1 MTSNEF
7 KHKTVLLKETIDM
20 VNPVDNGIFVDATF
34 GRGGHTKELMSRVH
48 NSKIYAFDRDESAI
62 EVGEKIEADKDL
74 IGDNQLIL
82 IRDNF
87 ENMQAALA
95 QKGVQQVNGIV
106 YDLGV
111 SSPQFDDAVRGFS
124 YKKEARL
131 DMRMDQRQDLDAE
144 KIVNDW
150 SYNDLVRIFFK
161 YSDEKFSRQI
171 ARSIERTRAEHR
183 ITSTLELADII
194 KNSIPA
200 ARRRTGGH
208 PAKRIFQAIR
218 IAVNDELGSLER
230 SLAQAIDLIQPG
242 GRISVITFQS
252 LEDRIVK
259 HTFKEASEVDVP
271 RGLPVIPKDIQP
283 TLKLITRKPIVPNKE
298 ELIEN
303 NRAHSAKLR
312 VAEKIKYGV

>member
-1 MTSNEF
+1 MTSNVY
-7 KHKTVLLKETIDM
+7 KHKTVLLKETIDE
-20 VNPVDNGIFVDATF
+20 VNPRDNGIYVDATF
-34 GRGGHTKELMSRVH
+34 GRGGHTKELLSRVH
-48 NSKIYAFDRDESAI
+48 HSHLYVFDRDEAAI
-62 EVGEKIEADKDL
+62 EVGESIQNDSEI
-74 IGDNQLIL
+74 IGDNSLTL

-87 ENMQAALA
+87 ENMQERLNEL
-95 QKGVQQVNGIV
+95 GVEKVDGIV

-150 SYNDLVRIFFK
+150 SYNELVGIFYK
-161 YSDEKFSRQI
+161 YSDEKFAKQI
-171 ARSIERTRAEHR
+171 ARAIERTREDHR

-194 KNSIPA
+194 KNAIPA
-200 ARRRTGGH
+200 AARRTGGH
-208 PAKRIFQAIR
+208 PAKRVFQAIR

-230 SLAQAIDLIQPG
+230 SLEQAIDLLAPK

-252 LEDRIVK
+252 KEDRIVK
-259 HTFKEASEVDVP
+259 HIFKDNSHVDVP
-271 RGLPVIPKDIQP
+271 RGLPVIPDDIKP
-283 TLKLITRKPIVPNKE
+283 ILKQITRKPILPNTE
-298 ELIEN
+298 ELSEN

-312 VAEKIKYGV
+312 VVEKI

>member
-1 MTSNEF
+1 MTSNEYT
-7 KHKTVLLKETIDM
+7 HKTVLLKETIDM
-20 VNPVDNGIFVDATF
+20 LNPTDDGVYVDATF
-34 GRGGHTKELMSRVH
+34 GRGGHTKELLSRVH
-48 NSKIYAFDRDESAI
+48 NSTVYAFDRDESAI
-62 EVGEKIEADKDL
+62 EVGDQIKQDQSI
-74 IGDNQLIL
+74 IGDNQLVL

-87 ENMQAALA
+87 ENMQDRLNEV
-95 QKGVQQVNGIV
+95 GISEVNGVV

-131 DMRMDQRQDLDAE
+131 DMRMDQRQELDAE

-161 YSDEKFSRQI
+161 YSDEKFSKQI
-171 ARSIERTRAEHR
+171 ARSIERTREDHR

-230 SLAQAIDLIQPG
+230 SLDQAINLIKPS

-259 HTFKEASEVDVP
+259 HTFKEMSEVDVP

-283 TLKLITRKPIVPNKE
+283 TLKLITRKPILPNQN
-298 ELIEN
+298 ELNEN

-312 VAEKIKYGV
+312 VVEKI

>member
-7 KHKTVLLKETIDM
+7 VHKTVLLKETIDE
-20 VNPVDNGIFVDATF
+20 VNPRDNAIFVDATF
-34 GRGGHTKELMSRVH
+34 GRGGHTKELLSRMN
-48 NSKIYAFDRDESAI
+48 NSTVYAFDRDETAI
-62 EVGEKIEADKDL
+62 EAGEEIQGNADI
-74 IGDNQLIL
+74 IGSNKLVL

-87 ENMQAALA
+87 ENMKERLNDI
-95 QKGVQQVNGIV
+95 GITEVDGIV

-150 SYNDLVRIFFK
+150 SYNELVSIFYK
-161 YSDEKFSRQI
+161 YSDEKFSKQI
-171 ARSIERTRAEHR
+171 ARSIERIREDHR
-183 ITSTLELADII
+183 IISTLELADIA
-194 KNSIPA
+194 KNAIPA

-230 SLAQAIDLIQPG
+230 SLEQAISLLAPK

-252 LEDRIVK
+252 KEDRIVK
-259 HTFKEASEVDVP
+259 HIFKENSEIDLP
-271 RGLPVIPKDIQP
+271 RGLPVVPDNLQP
-283 TLKLITRKPIVPNKE
+283 PLKQITRKPILPSE
-298 ELIEN
+298 DELEVN

-312 VAEKIKYGV
+312 VVEKI

>member
-7 KHKTVLLKETIDM
+7 THKTVLLKETIDQLD
-20 VNPVDNGIFVDATF
+20 PHDDGIYVDATF
-34 GRGGHTKELMSRVH
+34 GRGGHTKELLSRIHHSTV
-48 NSKIYAFDRDESAI
+48 YAFDRDESAI
-62 EVGEKIEADKDL
+62 QTGEEIENDSSI
-74 IGDNQLIL
+74 IGDNKLIL

-87 ENMQAALA
+87 ENMQERLNELDVY
-95 QKGVQQVNGIV
+95 GVNGVV

-144 KIVNDW
+144 TIVNDW
-150 SYNDLVRIFFK
+150 SYNDMVRIFFR
-161 YSDEKFSRQI
+161 YSDEKFSKQI
-171 ARSIERTRAEHR
+171 ARSIERTRADHR
-183 ITSTLELADII
+183 IISTLELADII
-194 KNSIPA
+194 KNAIPA

-230 SLAQAIDLIQPG
+230 SLDQAIDLLVPT
-242 GRISVITFQS
+242 GRISCITFQS

-259 HTFKEASEVDVP
+259 HTFKENSEVDIP
-271 RGLPVIPKDIQP
+271 HGLPVIPDNLKPI
-283 TLKLITRKPIVPNKE
+283 LKLVTRKPILPNQD
-298 ELIEN
+298 ELAEN

-312 VAEKIKYGV
+312 VVEKI

>member
-7 KHKTVLLKETIDM
+7 IHKTVLLKETIDM
-20 VNPVDNGIFVDATF
+20 LNPKDNGIYVDATF
-34 GRGGHTKELMSRVH
+34 GRGGHTKELLSRIHGGTV
-48 NSKIYAFDRDESAI
+48 YAFDRDESAI
-62 EVGEKIEADKDL
+62 ETGEQIENDQNI
-74 IGDNQLIL
+74 IGDNKLVL

-87 ENMQAALA
+87 ENMQERLA
-95 QKGVQQVNGIV
+95 ELNVDSVDGVV

-161 YSDEKFSRQI
+161 YSDEKFSKQI
-171 ARSIERTRAEHR
+171 ARSIERIREDHR

-218 IAVNDELGSLER
+218 IAVNDELGSLEK
-230 SLAQAIDLIQPG
+230 SLAEAIGLIRPK

-259 HTFKEASEVDVP
+259 HTFKEESEVDVP

-283 TLKLITRKPIVPNKE
+283 NLKLITRKPILPNE
-298 ELIEN
+298 QELAEN

-312 VAEKIKYGV
+312 VVEKI

>member
-1 MTSNEF
+1 
-7 KHKTVLLKETIDM
+7 M

-34 GRGGHTKELMSRVH
+34 GRGGHTKELLSRVH
-48 NSKIYAFDRDESAI
+48 NTTIYAFDRDESAI
-62 EVGEKIEADKDL
+62 TTGQEIENDPNV
-74 IGDNQLIL
+74 IGDNKLVL

-87 ENMQAALA
+87 ENMQERLNELNVTA
-95 QKGVQQVNGIV
+95 VNGVI

-131 DMRMDQRQDLDAE
+131 DMRMDQRQELDAE
-144 KIVNDW
+144 KIVNEW
-150 SYNDLVRIFFK
+150 SYNDLVKIFFK
-161 YSDEKFSRQI
+161 YSDEKFSKQI
-171 ARSIERTRAEHR
+171 ARSIERIRAEHR
-183 ITSTLELADII
+183 ITYTLELAEII

-218 IAVNDELGSLER
+218 IAVNDELGSLEK
-230 SLAQAIDLIQPG
+230 SLTEAIDIIQPK

-259 HTFKEASEVDVP
+259 HTFKEESEVDVP

-283 TLKLITRKPIVPNKE
+283 TLKLITRKPILPNKE
-298 ELIEN
+298 ELAEN

-312 VAEKIKYGV
+312 VVEKI

>member
-1 MTSNEF
+1 MLEP
-7 KHKTVLLKETIDM
+7 K
-20 VNPVDNGIFVDATF
+20 DNGTYVDATF
-34 GRGGHTKELMSRVH
+34 GRGGHTKELLSRVH
-48 NSKIYAFDRDESAI
+48 NSTVYAFDRDESAI
-62 EVGEKIEADKDL
+62 ETGQKIEQDPSV
-74 IGDNQLIL
+74 IGDNHLVL

-87 ENMQAALA
+87 ENMQERLNELN
-95 QKGVQQVNGIV
+95 VLQVNGIV

-144 KIVNDW
+144 TIVNDW

-161 YSDEKFSRQI
+161 YSDEKFSKQI
-171 ARSIERTRAEHR
+171 ARSIERTRADHR

-194 KNSIPA
+194 KNAIPA

-218 IAVNDELGSLER
+218 IAVNDELGSLEK
-230 SLAQAIDLIQPG
+230 SLAEAIDLIEPK

-259 HTFKEASEVDVP
+259 HTFKENSEVDVP
-271 RGLPVIPKDIQP
+271 RGLPVIPKDLKPI
-283 TLKLITRKPIVPNKE
+283 LKLVNKKPILPNEE
-298 ELIEN
+298 ELAEN

-312 VAEKIKYGV
+312 VVEKI

>member
-7 KHKTVLLKETIDM
+7 KHKTVLLKETIEQL
-20 VNPVDNGIFVDATF
+20 NPHDNGIYVDATF
-34 GRGGHTKELMSRVH
+34 GRGGHTKELLSH
-48 NSKIYAFDRDESAI
+48 INNSHVYAFDRDETAI
-62 EVGEKIEADKDL
+62 EAGEKLKNSDA
-74 IGDNQLIL
+74 IGNNQLTL
-82 IRDNF
+82 IRSNF
-87 ENMQAALA
+87 ENMKESLNKLNVTAVD
-95 QKGVQQVNGIV
+95 GVV

-111 SSPQFDDAVRGFS
+111 SSPQFDDAQRGFS

-150 SYNDLVRIFFK
+150 DYNDLVSIFYK
-161 YSDEKFSRQI
+161 YSDEKFSKQI
-171 ARSIERTRAEHR
+171 ARSIERIREDHR

-208 PAKRIFQAIR
+208 PAKRVFQAIR

-230 SLAQAIDLIQPG
+230 SLEQAIDLLAPK

-252 LEDRIVK
+252 KEDRIVK
-259 HTFKEASEVDVP
+259 HIFKEKSQIDVP
-271 RGLPVIPKDIQP
+271 QGLPVIPDY
-283 TLKLITRKPIVPNKE
+283 LKPDLKMITRKPILPKE
-298 ELIEN
+298 NELDQN

-312 VAEKIKYGV
+312 VVEKI

>member
-1 MTSNEF
+1 MTSKKF
-7 KHKTVLLKETIDM
+7 THKTVLLKETIDM
-20 VNPVDNGIFVDATF
+20 LEPKNNGTYVDATF
-34 GRGGHTKELMSRVH
+34 GRGGHTKELLSRVH
-48 NSKIYAFDRDESAI
+48 NSTVYAFDRDESAI
-62 EVGEKIEADKDL
+62 ETGQKIEQDPSI
-74 IGDNQLIL
+74 IGDNHLIL

-87 ENMQAALA
+87 ENMQERLNELN
-95 QKGVQQVNGIV
+95 VFEVNGIV

-144 KIVNDW
+144 TIVNDW

-161 YSDEKFSRQI
+161 YSDEKFSKQI
-171 ARSIERTRAEHR
+171 ARSIERTRADYR

-194 KNSIPA
+194 KNAIPA

-218 IAVNDELGSLER
+218 IAVNDELGSLEK
-230 SLAQAIDLIQPG
+230 SLAEAIDLIEPK

-259 HTFKEASEVDVP
+259 HTFKENSEVDVP
-271 RGLPVIPKDIQP
+271 RGLPVIPKDLKPI
-283 TLKLITRKPIVPNKE
+283 LKLVNKKPILPNEE
-298 ELIEN
+298 ELAEN

-312 VAEKIKYGV
+312 VVEKI

>member
-7 KHKTVLLKETIDM
+7 VHKTVLLKETIDE
-20 VNPVDNGIFVDATF
+20 VNPRDNAIFVDATF
-34 GRGGHTKELMSRVH
+34 GRGGHTKELLSRIN
-48 NSKIYAFDRDESAI
+48 NSTVYAFDRDEAAI
-62 EVGEKIEADKDL
+62 QTGEEIQNNPDI
-74 IGDNQLIL
+74 IGNNKLVL

-87 ENMQAALA
+87 ENMKERLNEINVFAVD
-95 QKGVQQVNGIV
+95 GVV

-131 DMRMDQRQDLDAE
+131 DMRMDQRQELDAE

-150 SYNDLVRIFFK
+150 SYNELVSIFYK
-161 YSDEKFSRQI
+161 YSDEKFSKQI
-171 ARSIERTRAEHR
+171 ARSIERTREDHR
-183 ITSTLELADII
+183 ITSTLELADIA
-194 KNSIPA
+194 KNAIPA

-230 SLAQAIDLIQPG
+230 SLEQAIDLLAPK

-252 LEDRIVK
+252 KEDRIVK
-259 HTFKEASEVDVP
+259 HIFKENSEIDLP
-271 RGLPVIPKDIQP
+271 RGLPVVPDN
-283 TLKLITRKPIVPNKE
+283 LKPLLKQITRKPILPSE
-298 ELIEN
+298 DELEEN

-312 VAEKIKYGV
+312 VVEKI

>member
-1 MTSNEF
+1 MTSKEF
-7 KHKTVLLKETIDM
+7 VHKTVLLKETIDE
-20 VNPVDNGIFVDATF
+20 VNPRDNAIFVDATF
-34 GRGGHTKELMSRVH
+34 GRGGHTKELLSRIH
-48 NSKIYAFDRDESAI
+48 NSTVYAFDRDEAAI
-62 EVGEKIEADKDL
+62 KTGEEIENNPDI
-74 IGDNQLIL
+74 IGTNKLIL

-87 ENMQAALA
+87 ENMKERLNELDVTA
-95 QKGVQQVNGIV
+95 VDGIV

-131 DMRMDQRQDLDAE
+131 DMRMDQRQELDAE

-150 SYNDLVRIFFK
+150 SYNDLISIFFK
-161 YSDEKFSRQI
+161 YSDEKFSKQI
-171 ARSIERTRAEHR
+171 ARSIERTREDHR

-230 SLAQAIDLIQPG
+230 SLEQAIHLLAPK

-252 LEDRIVK
+252 KEDRIVK
-259 HTFKEASEVDVP
+259 HIFKENSEIDLP
-271 RGLPVIPKDIQP
+271 RGLPVVPDN
-283 TLKLITRKPIVPNKE
+283 LKPLLQQITRKPILPSE
-298 ELIEN
+298 DELDEN

-312 VAEKIKYGV
+312 VVEKI

>member
-7 KHKTVLLKETIDM
+7 VHKTVLLKETIDE
-20 VNPVDNGIFVDATF
+20 VNPRDNAIFVDATF
-34 GRGGHTKELMSRVH
+34 GRGGHTKELLGRINHSTV
-48 NSKIYAFDRDESAI
+48 YAFDRDEAAI
-62 EVGEKIEADKDL
+62 KTGEKIEQSSDI
-74 IGDNQLIL
+74 IGTNKLVL

-87 ENMQAALA
+87 ENMKECLNELNVFAVD
-95 QKGVQQVNGIV
+95 GVV

-150 SYNDLVRIFFK
+150 SYNELVSIFYK
-161 YSDEKFSRQI
+161 YSDEKFSKQI
-171 ARSIERTRAEHR
+171 ARSIERIREDHR
-183 ITSTLELADII
+183 ITSTLELADIV

-230 SLAQAIDLIQPG
+230 SLEQAIDLLAPK

-252 LEDRIVK
+252 KEDRIVK
-259 HTFKEASEVDVP
+259 HIFKENSEIDLP
-271 RGLPVIPKDIQP
+271 RGLPVVPDN
-283 TLKLITRKPIVPNKE
+283 LKPLLKQITRKPILPSKN
-298 ELIEN
+298 ELDKN

-312 VAEKIKYGV
+312 VVEKI